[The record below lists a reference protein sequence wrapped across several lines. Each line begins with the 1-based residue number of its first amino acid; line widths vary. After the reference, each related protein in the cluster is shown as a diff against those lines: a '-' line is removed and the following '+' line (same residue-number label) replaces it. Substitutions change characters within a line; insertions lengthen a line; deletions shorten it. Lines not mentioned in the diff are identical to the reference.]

1 MPNMRSFK
9 RRLQHLRYPSG
20 ASACTQCSA
29 SSSSLPATTSSYAT
43 ACQQPSS
50 SSPVD
55 NLIPLWACLGAIG
68 ALVLGVLI
76 GWQCQPQ
83 HQGPEYGRTKPDLM
97 TADPKKQLETAEP
110 PDLDG
115 VNEPVPQFD
124 PPVPPKLQLNPVS
137 SPPQHPG
144 QSPLNS
150 CS

>member
-83 HQGPEYGRTKPDLM
+83 HQGPEYGRTKPESHFIS
-97 TADPKKQLETAEP
+97 TAASRS
-110 PDLDG
+110 
-115 VNEPVPQFD
+115 VPV
-124 PPVPPKLQLNPVS
+124 KLLQLSKTYFITLGALILSHEGTEV
-137 SPPQHPG
+137 
-144 QSPLNS
+144 
-150 CS
+150 